1 MSSENYK
8 WYPPYKEDPSFSPNL
23 QGYRDRITKLAWFQC
38 SIVARWVTYYLDV
51 RGCLHW
57 SWWLTIT
64 IRAVVCLNTTK

>member
-38 SIVARWVTYYLDV
+38 SIVARW
-51 RGCLHW
+51 G
-57 SWWLTIT
+57 
-64 IRAVVCLNTTK
+64 